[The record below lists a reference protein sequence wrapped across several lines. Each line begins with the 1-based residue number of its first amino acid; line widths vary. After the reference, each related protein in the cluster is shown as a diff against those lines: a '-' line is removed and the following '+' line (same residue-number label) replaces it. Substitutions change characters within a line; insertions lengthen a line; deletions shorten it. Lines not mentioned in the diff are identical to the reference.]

1 MLLEYVESNKKH
13 DNLGDFL
20 SWLCSKTDVYGY
32 PFTNGN
38 WYDAGNPDSY
48 IEAFRFY
55 MEHSVAESV
64 EIDKTSKIIKPV
76 VIEEG
81 TVIRGRS
88 IIGPYAYIGRD
99 CEIVSSDVNDSVIFD
114 GVILKRAKVWR
125 SIIDERC
132 EIRNLE
138 LSNSI
143 IGGHAK
149 IQGGK

>member
-1 MLLEYVESNKKH
+1 
-13 DNLGDFL
+13 
-20 SWLCSKTDVYGY
+20 
-32 PFTNGN
+32 
-38 WYDAGNPDSY
+38 
-48 IEAFRFY
+48 

-88 IIGPYAYIGRD
+88 IIDPYAYIGRD

-149 IQGGK
+149 IQGESKTSLCNQLLSG